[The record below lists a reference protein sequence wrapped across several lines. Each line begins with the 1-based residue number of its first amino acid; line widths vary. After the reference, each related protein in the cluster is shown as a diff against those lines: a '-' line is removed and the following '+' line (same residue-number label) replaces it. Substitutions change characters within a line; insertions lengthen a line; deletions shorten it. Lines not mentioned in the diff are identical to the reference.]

1 MVFLEFCMSQ
11 QPILCSRVFKIKR
24 NDCGCW
30 CCRLWRGITR
40 RLCLSVCLKTY
51 YTFRIRPPHP
61 HKHSHSS
68 LHIMHS
74 IHASERCRDSGSSGF
89 LISPSVSHLFE
100 ALSEGQNIYT
110 QMKKPLLIC
119 FSTLFLP
126 IPFHQGSIFLSLYYW
141 RLMRLS
147 GYTCALRKIPLLS
160 LKLYYSAQ
168 GHDSQ
173 CF

>member
-1 MVFLEFCMSQ
+1 MTAAAGAA
-11 QPILCSRVFKIKR
+11 
-24 NDCGCW
+24 DCGEALPEDFVSLFVW
-30 CCRLWRGITR
+30 KHIT
-40 RLCLSVCLKTY
+40 LSELD
-51 YTFRIRPPHP
+51 PHYP
-61 HKHSHSS
+61 HTHSHSS
-68 LHIMHS
+68 LHITHS
-74 IHASERCRDSGSSGF
+74 VHASERCRDSGSSGF

-110 QMKKPLLIC
+110 QMKKLLLIC

-168 GHDSQ
+168 GHDRQ

>member
-1 MVFLEFCMSQ
+1 MLKSIQNKKKWLWLLVL
-11 QPILCSRVFKIKR
+11 PIVERHYPKILSLFVWKH
-24 NDCGCW
+24 
-30 CCRLWRGITR
+30 IT
-40 RLCLSVCLKTY
+40 LSELT
-51 YTFRIRPPHP
+51 PHP
-61 HKHSHSS
+61 PLLAPPPTHTPSHSHSS

-74 IHASERCRDSGSSGF
+74 IHSSERCRDSGSSGF
-89 LISPSVSHLFE
+89 LISPSVSRLFE
-100 ALSEGQNIYT
+100 ALTEGQNIYT

-126 IPFHQGSIFLSLYYW
+126 IPFHQGSIFLSLYRG